1 MRYNALTGD
10 VGLEGPM
17 GPAANPRAP
26 FVLPVL
32 DWIIVGGETGMEAR
46 PMHSDWAR
54 GLRAQCTFHD
64 TPFLF
69 KQWGNWFPCG
79 EVDAEGRTWKEVA
92 PVGTADSTDPG
103 SPIPG
108 GNNVYDWSKVGASG
122 TSVYMDKKLAGRAL
136 DGRTWDGVPRP
147 QEG

>member
-1 MRYNALTGD
+1 
-10 VGLEGPM
+10 M

-92 PVGTADSTDPG
+92 PVGTADSTGVTVEPAG
-103 SPIPG
+103 VRHTRHRSPTGHG
-108 GNNVYDWSKVGASG
+108 GETTW
-122 TSVYMDKKLAGRAL
+122 TGRIGGKRRDTNRQG
-136 DGRTWDGVPRP
+136 DGRRNANSIS
-147 QEG
+147 